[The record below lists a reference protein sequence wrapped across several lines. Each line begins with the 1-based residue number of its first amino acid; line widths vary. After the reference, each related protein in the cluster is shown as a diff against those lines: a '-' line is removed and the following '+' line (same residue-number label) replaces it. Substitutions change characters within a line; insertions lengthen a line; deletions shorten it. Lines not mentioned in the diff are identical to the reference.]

1 MNFWWEVPRFKIC
14 ELQLGRVLGR
24 GGFCVVN
31 EIASVSL
38 QNDTGSL
45 HSSDGTE
52 DTTVHSGFKFASAKA
67 NHSKKKKKKNGKE
80 DTSCNFE
87 PHYTDGIIVQDR
99 QFIANKCLRNGDA
112 RYCVKRIS
120 DETYKNKERYIK
132 GVIDLAI
139 EMKILAVLKHPNIIK
154 MRGAADGDPFRRDNF
169 MILDRLY
176 DIMKSRLFTWKKE
189 TKKPWNKLKSKAQKL
204 LHNRLVVAYDLSK
217 AFKFLHDRNIVYRD
231 LKPDNVGFDVR
242 DDVKMFDFG
251 LAKELPPRE
260 DELDNTLYNLSGQ
273 TGSLRYMAPEVAL
286 GKPYNLKVDVFS
298 FSILLWEIIS
308 LNTPFAGYNVRMHQ
322 KMVVEAGARPKIDYN
337 WSKDLIF
344 LMQNSWCEKI
354 ESRLNFEEILN
365 ILREEIYKNG
375 DREIDELDCSNKTEK
390 SL

>member
-1 MNFWWEVPRFKIC
+1 MY
-14 ELQLGRVLGR
+14 
-24 GGFCVVN
+24 
-31 EIASVSL
+31 
-38 QNDTGSL
+38 
-45 HSSDGTE
+45 HS
-52 DTTVHSGFKFASAKA
+52 
-67 NHSKKKKKKNGKE
+67 
-80 DTSCNFE
+80 
-87 PHYTDGIIVQDR
+87 
-99 QFIANKCLRNGDA
+99 
-112 RYCVKRIS
+112 
-120 DETYKNKERYIK
+120 
-132 GVIDLAI
+132 
-139 EMKILAVLKHPNIIK
+139 
-154 MRGAADGDPFRRDNF
+154 
-169 MILDRLY
+169 
-176 DIMKSRLFTWKKE
+176 
-189 TKKPWNKLKSKAQKL
+189 
-204 LHNRLVVAYDLSK
+204 
-217 AFKFLHDRNIVYRD
+217 IVYRD